1 MRAWQ
6 RGEPAEGRG
15 RDGCAPNLLAA
26 LSSFAAGVL
35 LRTHREDAPREGER
49 GTHADQG
56 PMNPLLS
63 SDYRIPFH
71 LVEPAHVVP
80 GVREALARA
89 ERELEELVSA
99 QGERTYENTLGRMDA
114 LLERLSRTIR
124 PVAHLTSVMSS
135 PELREA
141 YDEVVPEF
149 SAFYARLPLNEGLWR
164 AVKEFAATPEA
175 AELSGIRRRHLEKTT
190 REFERAG
197 ADLPPETKQ
206 RVEALRVELSQ
217 AQTQFANH
225 TLDSTNA
232 FELVLTDP
240 ADLAGL
246 PESAL
251 AQARTAAETR
261 EVEGWR
267 FTLQVPSYSPFMQYA
282 ENRKLRRQ
290 VQQAYVN
297 RAAEEPFDNRP
308 LVKRILE
315 MRREL
320 ARLLGFRDWADYV
333 LEDSMAGTGD
343 RAVAFERDLEE
354 RTRPFWR
361 GEVEELLAFARDEL
375 GLDEVQPWDSSYV
388 AERMRRARFDLDAE
402 LLRPYF
408 ALPRV
413 LEGLFEITRR
423 LFGARVAEVPNDA
436 VWHPEVRFYEVRD
449 EAGTLLGSFYADW
462 HPRES
467 KRSGA
472 WMNGLIT
479 GGPRADGGFA
489 PHLALVVGNLSPAEG
504 DRPPLLTHTEVSTV
518 FHEFGHLLHHILS
531 RVEIPS
537 LAGTHVATDWVEL
550 PSQILENWTW
560 ERAALDLFARHW
572 QTGEPIPDDLYRR
585 MLAARTFM
593 GADFQMR
600 QLSLGTLDLD
610 LHVDFDPERDGDPV
624 ERAREIMARFAIR
637 PDFADNHFVT
647 GFTHVF
653 AGDYAAGYY
662 SYLWSE
668 VLDAD
673 AFTRFQR
680 EGIFNRETGR
690 AFVDAI
696 LSRGDSREPAELFH
710 EFMGRDPD
718 PAALLHRNLGVES
731 ESGVEALAPGI

>member
-1 MRAWQ
+1 
-6 RGEPAEGRG
+6 
-15 RDGCAPNLLAA
+15 
-26 LSSFAAGVL
+26 
-35 LRTHREDAPREGER
+35 
-49 GTHADQG
+49 
-56 PMNPLLS
+56 MNPLLS

-71 LVEPAHVVP
+71 QVEPGHVVP
-80 GVREALARA
+80 AVRQALARA
-89 ERELEELVSA
+89 ERELDELVA
-99 QGERTYENTLGRMDA
+99 TPGERTYQNTLGRMDA
-114 LLERLSRTIR
+114 LLEDLSRVVR
-124 PVAHLTSVMSS
+124 PVAHLTSVVSS
-135 PELREA
+135 PELRAA

-149 SAFYARLPLNEGLWR
+149 SAFYARLWLHEGLWR

-175 AELSGIRRRHLEKTT
+175 ARLDPLRRRHLEKSA
-190 REFERAG
+190 REFVRAG
-197 ADLPPETKQ
+197 ADLPPNVKQ

-232 FELVLTDP
+232 FELLVTDP
-240 ADLAGL
+240 GDLAGL
-246 PESAL
+246 PESAV
-251 AQARTAAETR
+251 AQARLSAEAR
-261 EVEGWR
+261 GMEGWR
-267 FTLQVPSYSPFMQYA
+267 FTLQLPSYSPFMQYA
-282 ENRKLRRQ
+282 GNRELRRRM
-290 VQQAYVN
+290 QQAYVN
-297 RAAEEPFDNRP
+297 RAAQEPFDNRP
-308 LVKRILE
+308 LVNRILE

-320 ARLLGFRDWADYV
+320 ARLLGFRDWADFV
-333 LEDSMAGTGD
+333 LEESMAGAGE

-361 GEVEELLAFARDEL
+361 AEVDELVAFAREEL
-375 GLDEVQPWDSSYV
+375 GLAELQPWDSSFV
-388 AERMRRARFDLDAE
+388 AEKMRRARFELDAE
-402 LLRPYF
+402 QLRPYF

-413 LEGLFEITRR
+413 LEGLFEITSR
-423 LFGARVAEVPNDA
+423 LFGVRVREVPNEA
-436 VWHPEVRFYEVRD
+436 VWHPEVRFYEMHD
-449 EAGTLLGSFYADW
+449 EDGTLLGSFYADW

-472 WMNGLIT
+472 WMNGLLT
-479 GGPRADGGFA
+479 GGPRPDGTFA

-504 DRPPLLTHTEVSTV
+504 ERPPLLTHSEVSTV

-531 RVEIPS
+531 RVPVPS

-572 QTGEPIPDDLYRR
+572 QTDEPIPDDLYER

-610 LHVDFDPERDGDPV
+610 LHVDFDPATDGDPV
-624 ERAREIMARFAIR
+624 ERAREIMARFSIR

-673 AFTRFQR
+673 AFTRFQT

-690 AFVDAI
+690 AFVDAV
-696 LSRGDSREPAELFH
+696 LSRGDSREPAELFR

-718 PAALLHRNLGVES
+718 PAALLRRNLGVEA